1 MLKEISTAIR
11 MLVVLTV
18 LLGVLYPLSM
28 TGFAQ
33 LLFSSQANGSLITKD
48 GQVVGS
54 ELIGQTFAS
63 DAYFNGRP
71 SAAGDDGYDATSS
84 TGSNLGPTSE
94 KLMKSVAERAD
105 QVRQDNDLS
114 QTAIVPSDL
123 VMASGSG
130 LDPHIS
136 PAAAKLQIGRI
147 AKARGLAENQ
157 VAALVEKNIENPQL
171 GFLGDKRVNVLQLN
185 LALDAMDL

>member
-11 MLVVLTV
+11 MLVVLTLV
-18 LLGVLYPLSM
+18 LGVFYPLSM

-94 KLMKSVAERAD
+94 KLMKSIAERAD

-114 QTAIVPSDL
+114 QTAMVPSDL

-136 PAAAKLQIGRI
+136 PAAAKLQIARI
-147 AKARGLAENQ
+147 AKARGLTENQ
-157 VAALVEKNIENPQL
+157 VSALVEKNIENPQL

-185 LALDAMDL
+185 LALDAMPL